1 MKIGLII
8 LLSLLTYTRAFSQ
21 YPGIINA
28 QLFPTNPADT
38 DSVFLISKVA
48 LNTQGYLLES
58 VVEIDG
64 DTIKIQN
71 CYRESPLFAPI
82 YLFDTTYIGIHNDGN
97 YVVIFTAYS
106 SSALNPN
113 CDYTDTNQ
121 VVLGLTVEIDEIIL
135 NKDRELVKQID
146 QSGRES
152 KDVPNTILIRFYNNG
167 TTEKVFIVE

>member
-1 MKIGLII
+1 
-8 LLSLLTYTRAFSQ
+8 
-21 YPGIINA
+21 
-28 QLFPTNPADT
+28 
-38 DSVFLISKVA
+38 
-48 LNTQGYLLES
+48 
-58 VVEIDG
+58 
-64 DTIKIQN
+64 
-71 CYRESPLFAPI
+71 
-82 YLFDTTYIGIHNDGN
+82 
-97 YVVIFTAYS
+97 VIFTAYS

-152 KDVPNTILIRFYNNG
+152 KDVPNTILIRFYNDG

>member
-64 DTIKIQN
+64 DTINIQN

-82 YLFDTTYIGIHNDGN
+82 YIGIHNDGN

-152 KDVPNTILIRFYNNG
+152 KDVPNTILIRFYNDG